1 MRNPPFEIDQD
12 RWPAAEE
19 ELRRLYAE
27 AGIGSF
33 EWEVQEGI
41 SRLSPELEIMVG
53 LSPGVYDGR
62 YESWVRLVHPED
74 MPRVEPMLAEIFAR
88 REPRAEFEY
97 RTVRPDGKVLWIEA
111 RCRIFYDGEG
121 RPLRV
126 LGVNVDVTRRKEW
139 EAAVEEREARLQR
152 IIDCGMVGIMF
163 WNLDGTVS
171 DANDAFLR
179 MLGYTREDL
188 KAGRLHWPTMTPPE
202 HSEIDW
208 RKVQEFLS
216 TGLSSAYEKEYF
228 RKDGSRIPVLIAGA
242 TLNEQNDEGVAF
254 ILDMTERKQAEA
266 ALREREE
273 LLRLAVDAGQFGVW
287 DWDLSRERLT
297 WSPEILALAGIGAE
311 DFDGT
316 YQAFEEVLHPDDR
329 RRVWEEIARAMT
341 SSGEFRSEYRFVQPG
356 GDVRWITGRGKFL
369 YDVAARPYRMI
380 GVCLDITER
389 KRAET
394 ELREAAERA
403 EAASQAKDQFLA
415 VLSHELRTPLT
426 PVLMTTATL
435 EGDPEVPE
443 RLRAALH
450 VIRRNVE
457 LEARLIDDLLDL
469 TRISRGKIELQLGP
483 VDIHEKLRH
492 VLQIVEAE
500 ARVKRLSL
508 SVRLEADRHHSSG
521 DAARLQQILWNLL
534 VNAVKFTPEGGRVA
548 VATSV
553 GPAERLRVEVSD
565 TGIGIEPEMLPR
577 IFNAFEQ
584 GGPGITRQFGGL
596 GLGLSI
602 SKVLAELHGGSLTAS
617 SGGRGQGS
625 LFVLELPLLATDPN
639 ADAAGAAPAGAARDG
654 ARGYRILLVE
664 DHEDTAAV
672 LADFLRLRG
681 FVVRTAESV
690 GEAMRAVAAE
700 RFDLVISDLGLPD
713 GSGHDLMRHLRA
725 SASVRGIALSGYG
738 MEEDIRKSREAG
750 FLEHLTK
757 PVDPRR
763 LESVITQVLEAAV
776 R

>member
-12 RWPAAEE
+12 RGPAAEE
-19 ELRRLYAE
+19 ELRR
-27 AGIGSF
+27 
-33 EWEVQEGI
+33 
-41 SRLSPELEIMVG
+41 RC
-53 LSPGVYDGR
+53 
-62 YESWVRLVHPED
+62 ED
-74 MPRVEPMLAEIFAR
+74 S
-88 REPRAEFEY
+88 
-97 RTVRPDGKVLWIEA
+97 
-111 RCRIFYDGEG
+111 
-121 RPLRV
+121 
-126 LGVNVDVTRRKEW
+126 
-139 EAAVEEREARLQR
+139 EARLRR
-152 IIDCGMVGIMF
+152 ILDCGMVGIQF
-163 WNLDGTVS
+163 WKLDGTIP
-171 DANDAFLR
+171 DANDCFLR

-188 KAGRLHWPTMTPPE
+188 EAGRLHWPSMTPPE
-202 HSEIDW
+202 HTETDL
-208 RKVQEFLS
+208 RKIQEVLR
-216 TGLSSAYEKEYF
+216 TGACAPYEKEYF
-228 RKDGSRIPVLIAGA
+228 HQDGSRVPVLIAGSA
-242 TLNEQNDEGVAF
+242 LNEQNDEGVAF
-254 ILDMTERKQAEA
+254 VLDMTERKRAEA
-266 ALREREE
+266 AMREREE
-273 LLRLAVDAGQFGVW
+273 LLRLAVDAGQLGVW
-287 DWDLSRERLT
+287 DWDLARERLT
-297 WSPEILALAGIGAE
+297 WSPEILALAGLSE
-311 DFDGT
+311 DDFDGT
-316 YQAFEEVLHPDDR
+316 YQAFEQVLHPDDR
-329 RRVWEEIARAMT
+329 RRVWEELARAMT
-341 SSGEFRSEYRFVQPG
+341 ANGEFRSEYRLVQSG
-356 GDVRWITGRGKFL
+356 GAVRWIAGRGKFL
-369 YDVAARPYRMI
+369 YDMAARPYRMI

-389 KRAET
+389 KRAEA

-435 EGDPEVPE
+435 EADPEVPE
-443 RLRAALH
+443 RFRAALH

-469 TRISRGKIELQLGP
+469 TRISRGKIELQVGP
-483 VDIHEKLRH
+483 VDVHEKLRH

-500 ARVKRLSL
+500 ARAKRLSL
-508 SVRLEADRHHSSG
+508 AVRLDADRHHSSG

-534 VNAVKFTPEGGRVA
+534 TNAVKFTPEGGRVT
-548 VATSV
+548 VATAV
-553 GPAERLRVEVSD
+553 GPDDRLRVEVSD
-565 TGIGIEPEMLPR
+565 TGIGIEPDMLPR

-584 GGPGITRQFGGL
+584 GGSGITRQFGGL

-602 SKVLAELHGGSLTAS
+602 SNVLAELHGGSLAAS
-617 SGGRGQGS
+617 SGGKGQGS
-625 LFVLELPLLATDPN
+625 LFVLELPLLVGGPG
-639 ADAAGAAPAGAARDG
+639 AAVGAAPAGAARDG
-654 ARGYRILLVE
+654 APGRRILLVE

-700 RFDLVISDLGLPD
+700 PFDLVISDLGLPD